1 MNAPGT
7 NSLINEF
14 KPFEAHSSNHIGIHE
29 NLSFGGG
36 STRHAH
42 HHHHHHV
49 HSFNYG
55 TSKSSNPFCCDK
67 PGSGLMVESPNFN
80 SGSEFK
86 IKSGSKYYHI
96 NNYHFGAPQ
105 LNNSGVSTSKFFETR
120 AAFKTSYFSCL
131 STSSKK
137 NEEGVDMKIG
147 GNNLFV
153 GLLDISP
160 PLLHKS
166 VSCFDPI
173 VPSMDFST
181 SYQGPQVSSF

>member
-1 MNAPGT
+1 
-7 NSLINEF
+7 
-14 KPFEAHSSNHIGIHE
+14 
-29 NLSFGGG
+29 
-36 STRHAH
+36 
-42 HHHHHHV
+42 
-49 HSFNYG
+49 
-55 TSKSSNPFCCDK
+55 
-67 PGSGLMVESPNFN
+67 MVESPNFN

-96 NNYHFGAPQ
+96 RNYHFGAPHM
-105 LNNSGVSTSKFFETR
+105 NNSGLSTSKFFETK

-137 NEEGVDMKIG
+137 NEEGGVDLKLN

-160 PLLHKS
+160 PLLNKS

-173 VPSMDFST
+173 VPSIDFSIN
-181 SYQGPQVSSF
+181 

>member
-29 NLSFGGG
+29 NVSFGGG

-181 SYQGPQVSSF
+181 SFQGPQVSSF